1 MRLSLTE
8 KGDANHKEVI
18 RLVFAFINKIKNM
31 DLVEYF
37 FRENKTMG
45 QIAFDNQT
53 RSDASATAKG
63 FSHFLSQW

>member
-18 RLVFAFINKIKNM
+18 RLVFAFINKIKKV

-37 FRENKTMG
+37 FHENKTMKK
-45 QIAFDNQT
+45 IDFDNQT
-53 RSDASATAKG
+53 RSDALITAKG
-63 FSHFLSQW
+63 LSHFLSQW